1 MTELAI
7 ERVFEPSAIRRG
19 RMATSPVF
27 FVNTPGWRWRFARK
41 RDAQAFVAAGG
52 VCANH
57 VERFGCPHCI
67 GCRSPLTG
75 GEGGTA

>member
-1 MTELAI
+1 MGDLTI

-27 FVNTPGWRWRFARK
+27 FVNTPGWRWRFPRK
-41 RDAQAFVAAGG
+41 RDAKAFVDAGG
-52 VCANH
+52 VCPNH

-67 GCRSPLTG
+67 GSRVSVPTG
-75 GEGGTA
+75 GTE